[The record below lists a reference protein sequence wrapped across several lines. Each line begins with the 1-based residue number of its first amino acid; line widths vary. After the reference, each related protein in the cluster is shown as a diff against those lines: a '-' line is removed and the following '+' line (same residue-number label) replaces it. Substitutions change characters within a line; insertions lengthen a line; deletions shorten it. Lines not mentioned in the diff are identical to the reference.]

1 MDQIIDVT
9 NRDTIQISAQDIE
22 NLLDSFS
29 SGKATVNELKFT
41 NQLSV
46 GDNNKKE
53 ENPFSILSESDL
65 NSSYN
70 VSVSL
75 NPKCEVSLNSS
86 GYFSGANVTDV
97 SVESNKS
104 HVLRSLNYANV
115 SPVEANIVSHNG
127 GEIVNWPDLVS
138 QGLSTPTNFVN
149 AENFQFQSLNLT
161 TQLNEAT
168 TINPS
173 VTLSPPANS
182 EKTQPGQTSASNMGY
197 YSSNNV
203 QIQSSEAIV
212 TSVNDA
218 NSNSAIKKVK
228 KSPTRASPTPSEE
241 MSHKEWIQSCYPE
254 LYDMWLKISANEFY
268 QGGVQMLC
276 LNCKTNVGA
285 GFYDGYPVCNSC
297 CPYVTCTVCKIRM
310 TSGFCNGLAICQAD
324 QVFIKRTFNNKSR
337 FNKCQKLCPVTVLRW
352 CGYCR
357 LKTCI
362 VSKGFKFIENQSSNV
377 AGPSVKSFNSRKRK
391 QTDLMTMYSINEVPT
406 ETTVTEADVSK
417 MQANQAPASSFQET
431 KDVISPFSQPAPL
444 KKRKVSPHIGSEGSQ
459 AKKQE
464 KQATK
469 PQVQARQ
476 MSTDVVSQQP
486 ASISSSTSPTPMT
499 NSSRKVE
506 PFNIP
511 GRGRVLPPSS
521 SDNST
526 SQQEHVNSTDILKSD
541 NTLNKSYDGSSFGK
555 TTGKSRGITSNNYNL
570 SATSQWV
577 LDQQERYLKY
587 HMDLFKQR
595 SSQQNYHEN
604 YLTSF
609 NICI

>member
-1 MDQIIDVT
+1 MDQIIDVS
-9 NRDTIQISAQDIE
+9 NNDTIQISAQDIE

-29 SGKATVNELKFT
+29 GGKATVNELKFT
-41 NQLSV
+41 NRPSV

-75 NPKCEVSLNSS
+75 NPKCEVSLDSS

-104 HVLRSLNYANV
+104 HVLSSQNYANV

-138 QGLSTPTNFVN
+138 Q
-149 AENFQFQSLNLT
+149 
-161 TQLNEAT
+161 
-168 TINPS
+168 
-173 VTLSPPANS
+173 
-182 EKTQPGQTSASNMGY
+182 
-197 YSSNNV
+197 
-203 QIQSSEAIV
+203 
-212 TSVNDA
+212 
-218 NSNSAIKKVK
+218 
-228 KSPTRASPTPSEE
+228 
-241 MSHKEWIQSCYPE
+241 
-254 LYDMWLKISANEFY
+254 
-268 QGGVQMLC
+268 
-276 LNCKTNVGA
+276 
-285 GFYDGYPVCNSC
+285 DGYPVCNSC

-337 FNKCQKLCPVTVLRW
+337 FNKCQTMCPVTVLRW

-377 AGPSVKSFNSRKRK
+377 AGQSVKSVGSLKRK
-391 QTDLMTMYSINEVPT
+391 QTDLMTMYSIKEVPT

-431 KDVISPFSQPAPL
+431 KDIISPYSQPAPL
-444 KKRKVSPHIGSEGSQ
+444 KKRKVSPHISSEDSQ
-459 AKKQE
+459 AKKQV

-469 PQVQARQ
+469 PQDQARQ

-486 ASISSSTSPTPMT
+486 ASISSTRSPTPMT

-506 PFNIP
+506 SFNIP

-555 TTGKSRGITSNNYNL
+555 TTGKSRGITSNNSNL